1 MIDTTNY
8 LSGPLASATIPSE
21 LILQPAQAWLL
32 LFTVLVLCCA
42 VLWLLT
48 RPLNSGATPTEH
60 PQPPRRGRV
69 LRRWRQQP
77 LTASG
82 RRRPMWPG
90 WLTPRASGRV

>member
-8 LSGPLASATIPSE
+8 LSTPLASATIPSE

-48 RPLNSGATPTEH
+48 RPLHSGAAPTEH

-69 LRRWRQQP
+69 SRRQQP

-82 RRRPMWPG
+82 RRRPLQPG
-90 WLTPRASGRV
+90 WLTHRASSRV